1 MLGDMKKMKI
11 LFVDSPPTLDWTP
24 SSRFTKGGRRWPS
37 LTVTGEKTY
46 CYLNLSAAAVARERG
61 HQVYYI
67 DCQAEGVALPEL
79 LDKVKNI
86 DPDLAVFYV
95 EQIKV
100 NVDFAII
107 KQLKRWQKAKVVFVG
122 PFVTPL
128 DREVLTLSPFLDFV
142 IRGEYDYAVAD
153 LAETMGNGG
162 KIEDIPGIT
171 WRDGEEISQGKPANR
186 LTDLNSLP
194 IPAYDLIDFN
204 NYTESV
210 FINHPAAAMAT
221 SRGCPY
227 KCMYCWFPQ
236 TIYSHRWVAQSPE
249 RMFEEVR
256 YMVERFGV
264 REIKIDD
271 DTFEI
276 DRQRVVDFCEL
287 LIRHNVKVAWA
298 PQCRPDL
305 VDEELLRI
313 MKRAGCIRIL
323 WGCESASQEVLDKMK
338 KGFKVA
344 DIEKA
349 THLSQKL
356 GIEVLNCFMLG
367 FPWDTEETIRQT
379 IEFAYELNAEF
390 TQFAIPTPLPGT
402 EFYKLA
408 KENGYVKATEWDYF
422 DGSHRAAVSYP
433 QLSHET
439 LELYS
444 KKAYRDYYLRPR
456 WLWLMSRRALRSRAH
471 LNHTFKLALAFAKR
485 RRMGWI

>member
-1 MLGDMKKMKI
+1 MKI

-287 LIRHNVKVAWA
+287 LIRHHVKVAWA

>member
-1 MLGDMKKMKI
+1 MKV
-11 LFVDSPPTLDWTP
+11 LFIDSPPSLNWTP
-24 SSRFTKGGRRWPS
+24 SSTFTKGGRRWPS

-79 LDKVKNI
+79 LDRVKNI
-86 DPDLAVFYV
+86 DPGLVVFYV

-100 NVDFAII
+100 NVDFEII
-107 KQLKRWQKAKVVFVG
+107 KQVKRGQKARVVFVG

-153 LAETMGNGG
+153 LADAMETGG

-171 WRDGEEISQGKPANR
+171 WKDGEEISQGKPANR

-194 IPAYDLIDFN
+194 IPAYDLINFN
-204 NYTESV
+204 NYSESV
-210 FINHPAAAMAT
+210 FMYHPAAAMAT

-227 KCMYCWFPQ
+227 KCIYCWFPQ
-236 TIYSHRWVAQSPE
+236 TIYSHKWVAQSPE

-287 LIRHNVKVAWA
+287 MLRNNLKVAWA

-305 VDEELLRI
+305 VDEELLRL
-313 MKRAGCIRIL
+313 MKRAGCLRIL
-323 WGCESASQEVLDKMK
+323 WGCESASQEVLNRMK
-338 KGFKVA
+338 KGFQVA

-349 THLSQKL
+349 TRLRNWASRSSIALCSDSL
-356 GIEVLNCFMLG
+356 GIQRKPF
-367 FPWDTEETIRQT
+367 
-379 IEFAYELNAEF
+379 
-390 TQFAIPTPLPGT
+390 
-402 EFYKLA
+402 
-408 KENGYVKATEWDYF
+408 
-422 DGSHRAAVSYP
+422 
-433 QLSHET
+433 
-439 LELYS
+439 
-444 KKAYRDYYLRPR
+444 KKPSNL
-456 WLWLMSRRALRSRAH
+456 LI
-471 LNHTFKLALAFAKR
+471 N
-485 RRMGWI
+485 

>member
-1 MLGDMKKMKI
+1 MASV
-11 LFVDSPPTLDWTP
+11 LFIDSPPATDWTQA
-24 SSRFTKGGRRWPS
+24 SRITKGGRRWPS

-46 CYLNLSAAAVARERG
+46 CYLNLSAAAVLRERG
-61 HQVYYI
+61 HQVHLI
-67 DCQAEGVALPEL
+67 DCQAEGVSLPEVIERAKTITPNL
-79 LDKVKNI
+79 VVI
-86 DPDLAVFYV
+86 YV

-100 NVDFAII
+100 NVDFDII
-107 KQLKRWQKAKVVFVG
+107 KGLKNSLGVKVVLVG

-128 DREVLTLSPFLDFV
+128 DREVMTLAPQVDFV
-142 IRGEYDYAVAD
+142 IRGEYDYAVAE
-153 LAETMGNGG
+153 LAEALSDGG
-162 KIEDIPGIT
+162 DIAQIPGIT
-171 WRDGEEISQGKPANR
+171 WRDGAAVTQGPPPVR
-186 LTDLNSLP
+186 ITDLDGLP

-204 NYTESV
+204 SYTESV
-210 FINHPAAAMAT
+210 FIHQPSAAMAT

-227 KCMYCWFPQ
+227 HCIYCWFPQ
-236 TIYSHRWVAQSPE
+236 TIYSHKWVAQSAS

-256 YMVERFGV
+256 HMVERFGV

-287 LIRHNVKVAWA
+287 LVRHKVKVAWA

-305 VDEELLRI
+305 VDEELLRL

-323 WGCESASQEVLDKMK
+323 WGCESGSQEILDKMK

-349 THLSQKL
+349 TRLSKKV

-367 FPWDTEETIRQT
+367 FPWDTAETIQKT
-379 IEFAYELNAEF
+379 IEFACELNAEF
-390 TQFAIPTPLPGT
+390 SQFAIPTPLPGT
-402 EFYKLA
+402 TFYRMAREK
-408 KENGYVKATEWDYF
+408 GYIHATEWDYF
-422 DGSHRAAVSYP
+422 DGSHRAAISYP

-439 LELYS
+439 LEFYS
-444 KKAYRDYYLRPR
+444 RRAYRTYYLRPW
-456 WLWLMSRRALRSRAH
+456 WLFLMSRRALRSRAH
-471 LNHTFKLALAFAKR
+471 LSNTFKLALAFIKR

>member
-1 MLGDMKKMKI
+1 MKKMKI

-287 LIRHNVKVAWA
+287 LIRHHVKVAWA

>member
-1 MLGDMKKMKI
+1 MKI
-11 LFVDSPPTLDWTP
+11 LFIDSPPTLDWTS

-46 CYLNLSAAAVARERG
+46 CYLNLSAAAVLRERG
-61 HQVYYI
+61 QEVYYI
-67 DCQAEGVALPEL
+67 DCQAEGVTLNEL
-79 LDKVKNI
+79 LEKTKEI
-86 DPDLAVFYV
+86 APDLVVMYV

-100 NVDFAII
+100 NVDLEITER
-107 KQLKRWQKAKVVFVG
+107 LKNSSDLKVVFVG

-128 DREVLTLSPFLDFV
+128 DREIMTLSPHLDFV
-142 IRGEYDYAVAD
+142 IRGEYDCAVAD
-153 LAETMGNGG
+153 LADAVGNGG
-162 KIEDIPGIT
+162 SLEEIAGIT
-171 WRDGEEISQGKPANR
+171 WRNNGEICQTLPPGR
-186 LTDLNSLP
+186 LTDLDDLP

-210 FINHPAAAMAT
+210 FIYHPAAAMAT

-227 KCMYCWFPQ
+227 KCVYCWFPQ
-236 TIYSHRWVAQSPE
+236 TMYSHKWVAQSPE

-287 LIRHNVKVAWA
+287 LLGHNVKVAWA

-305 VDEELLRI
+305 VDEDLLRL

-323 WGCESASQEVLDKMK
+323 WGCESASQEVLDRMK

-344 DIEKA
+344 DIERA
-349 THLSQKL
+349 TRMSQKL

-379 IEFAYELNAEF
+379 IEFAYKLNAEF

-408 KENGYVKATEWDYF
+408 KEKGYVQASEWDYF

-433 QLSHET
+433 QLSYET
-439 LELYS
+439 MELYS

>member
-287 LIRHNVKVAWA
+287 LIRHHVKVAWA

>member
-1 MLGDMKKMKI
+1 
-11 LFVDSPPTLDWTP
+11 
-24 SSRFTKGGRRWPS
+24 
-37 LTVTGEKTY
+37 VTGEKTY
-46 CYLNLSAAAVARERG
+46 CYLNLSAAAVSRERG
-61 HQVYYI
+61 QAVYYI
-67 DCQAEGVALPEL
+67 DCQAEGVTVQQL
-79 LDKVKNI
+79 LERAKQI
-86 DPDLAVFYV
+86 GPDLVVLYI
-95 EQIKV
+95 EQIKI
-100 NVDFAII
+100 NVDLEIA
-107 KQLKRWQKAKVVFVG
+107 KRLKSSLDLKVVFVG

-128 DREVLTLSPFLDFV
+128 DREVMSLSPSVDFV
-142 IRGEYDYAVAD
+142 IRGEFDYAVAD
-153 LAETMGNGG
+153 LADAIGNGG
-162 KIEDIPGIT
+162 NVKEIPGIT
-171 WRDGEEISQGKPANR
+171 CRDGGKICQGLPPDR
-186 LTDLNSLP
+186 LTDLDRLP

-210 FINHPAAAMAT
+210 FIYQPAAAMAT

-227 KCMYCWFPQ
+227 KCIYCWFPQ

-264 REIKIDD
+264 LEIKIDD

-287 LIRHNVKVAWA
+287 LIRNNVKVAWA

-349 THLSQKL
+349 TRLSQKL
-356 GIEVLNCFMLG
+356 GIEALNCFMLG
-367 FPWDTEETIRQT
+367 FPWDTEETIQET
-379 IEFAYELNAEF
+379 MEFAYKLNAEF

-402 EFYKLA
+402 EFYQLA
-408 KENGYVKATEWDYF
+408 KEQGYIQATEWDYF
-422 DGSHRAAVSYP
+422 DGSHRAALSYP
-433 QLSHET
+433 QLSHQA
-439 LELYS
+439 LEFYS

-456 WLWLMSRRALRSRAH
+456 WLWLISRRALRSRAH
-471 LNHTFKLALAFAKR
+471 LSHTFKLALAFVKR
-485 RRMGWI
+485 RRVGWM

>member
-1 MLGDMKKMKI
+1 VG
-11 LFVDSPPTLDWTP
+11 
-24 SSRFTKGGRRWPS
+24 SRYTKGGRRWPS

-61 HQVYYI
+61 HKVFYL
-67 DCQAEGVALPEL
+67 DCQAEGITLATL
-79 LDKVKNI
+79 LEKVKEI
-86 DPDLAVFYV
+86 GPDLVVIYV

-100 NVDFAII
+100 QVDLEIT
-107 KQLKRWQKAKVVFVG
+107 KQLKNSLDVSVVFVG

-128 DREVLTLSPFLDFV
+128 DREVMTLSPDLDFV
-142 IRGEYDYAVAD
+142 IRGEFDHAVAD
-153 LAETMGNGG
+153 LADGIGDAAKFES
-162 KIEDIPGIT
+162 IPGIT
-171 WRDGEEISQGKPANR
+171 WRDGEKITQGLPAKR
-186 LTDLNSLP
+186 LTDLDSLP

-210 FINHPAAAMAT
+210 FIYHPAAAMAT

-227 KCMYCWFPQ
+227 KCIYCWFPQ
-236 TIYSHRWVAQSPE
+236 TIYSHKWVAQSAE

-276 DRQRVVDFCEL
+276 NRQRVIDFCEL
-287 LIRHNVKVAWA
+287 LIRRNLKVAWA

-305 VDEELLRI
+305 VDEELLRL

-338 KGFKVA
+338 KGFTVV
-344 DIEKA
+344 DIERA
-349 THLSQKL
+349 TRLSQKL
-356 GIEVLNCFMLG
+356 GVEVLNCFMLG
-367 FPWDTEETIRQT
+367 FPWDTKETIRET
-379 IEFAYELNAEF
+379 IEFAYKLNAEF

-402 EFYKLA
+402 EFYELT
-408 KENGYVKATEWDYF
+408 KEKGYVQATEWDYF

-439 LELYS
+439 LEFYS
-444 KKAYRDYYLRPR
+444 RKAYRDYYLRPQ
-456 WLWLMSRRALRSRAH
+456 WLWLMSRRALRSPAL
-471 LNHTFKLALAFAKR
+471 LNHTFKLALAFVKR
-485 RRMGWI
+485 RQMGWI

>member
-1 MLGDMKKMKI
+1 MKT
-11 LFVDSPPTLDWTP
+11 LFIDSPPTMNWTP

-46 CYLNLSAAAVARERG
+46 CYLNLSAAAVVRERG
-61 HQVYYI
+61 HEVYYI
-67 DCQAEGVALPEL
+67 DCQAEGVTLPQLFE
-79 LDKVKNI
+79 KVKEIGPN
-86 DPDLAVFYV
+86 LVVMYV

-100 NVDFAII
+100 NVDLEIT
-107 KQLKRWQKAKVVFVG
+107 KQLKNSLDLDVVFVG

-128 DREVLTLSPFLDFV
+128 DREVMTLSPQLDFV
-142 IRGEYDYAVAD
+142 IRGEYDYALAD
-153 LAETMGNGG
+153 LADGIGDGDSLKE
-162 KIEDIPGIT
+162 IPGFT
-171 WRDGEEISQGKPANR
+171 WRDGEAISRGPSPNR
-186 LTDLNSLP
+186 LADLDSLP

-210 FINHPAAAMAT
+210 FIYHPAAAMAT

-227 KCMYCWFPQ
+227 KCIYCWFPQ

-264 REIKIDD
+264 KEIKIDD

-276 DRQRVVDFCEL
+276 DRQRVIDFCEL
-287 LIRHNVKVAWA
+287 LIRNNVKVAWA

-349 THLSQKL
+349 TRLSQKL
-356 GIEVLNCFMLG
+356 GIEALNCFMLG
-367 FPWDTEETIRQT
+367 FPWDTEETIQET
-379 IEFAYELNAEF
+379 IEFAYKLNAEF

-402 EFYKLA
+402 EFYQLA
-408 KENGYVKATEWDYF
+408 KEQGYIQATEWDYF
-422 DGSHRAAVSYP
+422 DGSHRAAISYP
-433 QLSHET
+433 QLSHQT
-439 LELYS
+439 LEFYS
-444 KKAYRDYYLRPR
+444 KKAYRDYYLRAR
-456 WLWLMSRRALRSRAH
+456 WLWLISRRALRSRAH
-471 LNHTFKLALAFAKR
+471 LKHTFKLALAFVKR
-485 RRMGWI
+485 RRVGWI

>member
-1 MLGDMKKMKI
+1 
-11 LFVDSPPTLDWTP
+11 
-24 SSRFTKGGRRWPS
+24 
-37 LTVTGEKTY
+37 
-46 CYLNLSAAAVARERG
+46 
-61 HQVYYI
+61 
-67 DCQAEGVALPEL
+67 
-79 LDKVKNI
+79 
-86 DPDLAVFYV
+86 
-95 EQIKV
+95 
-100 NVDFAII
+100 
-107 KQLKRWQKAKVVFVG
+107 
-122 PFVTPL
+122 
-128 DREVLTLSPFLDFV
+128 
-142 IRGEYDYAVAD
+142 
-153 LAETMGNGG
+153 
-162 KIEDIPGIT
+162 
-171 WRDGEEISQGKPANR
+171 
-186 LTDLNSLP
+186 
-194 IPAYDLIDFN
+194 
-204 NYTESV
+204 
-210 FINHPAAAMAT
+210 
-221 SRGCPY
+221 
-227 KCMYCWFPQ
+227 
-236 TIYSHRWVAQSPE
+236 
-249 RMFEEVR
+249 MFEEVR

-287 LIRHNVKVAWA
+287 LIRHHVKVAWA

>member
-1 MLGDMKKMKI
+1 MKI

-46 CYLNLSAAAVARERG
+46 CYLNLSAAAVMRERG
-61 HQVYYI
+61 HEVFYI
-67 DCQAEGVALPEL
+67 DCQAEGVTLPQLFE
-79 LDKVKNI
+79 KVKAI
-86 DPDLAVFYV
+86 VPDLVVMYV

-100 NVDFAII
+100 NVDLEIT
-107 KQLKRWQKAKVVFVG
+107 KELKNSLDLEVVFVG

-128 DREVLTLSPFLDFV
+128 DHEVMTLSPHLDFV
-142 IRGEYDYAVAD
+142 IRGEYEYALAD
-153 LAETMGNGG
+153 LADGIGDGNSL
-162 KIEDIPGIT
+162 KEIPGIT
-171 WRDGEEISQGKPANR
+171 WRDGDAVSRGPSPHR
-186 LTDLNSLP
+186 LTDLDSLP

-210 FINHPAAAMAT
+210 FIYHPAAAMAT

-227 KCMYCWFPQ
+227 KCIYCWFPQ
-236 TIYSHRWVAQSPE
+236 TMYSHRWVAQSPE
-249 RMFEEVR
+249 RMYEEVR

-276 DRQRVVDFCEL
+276 DRHRVVEFCEL
-287 LIRHNVKVAWA
+287 LIRNNVKVAWA

-305 VDEELLRI
+305 VDEELLRL

-344 DIEKA
+344 DIERA
-349 THLSQKL
+349 TRLSQKL
-356 GIEVLNCFMLG
+356 GIEALNCFMLG
-367 FPWDTEETIRQT
+367 FPWDTEETIQET
-379 IEFAYELNAEF
+379 IEFAYKLNAEF

-402 EFYKLA
+402 EFYQLA
-408 KENGYVKATEWDYF
+408 REQGYIQATEWDYF
-422 DGSHRAAVSYP
+422 DGSHRAAISYP
-433 QLSHET
+433 QLSHQT
-439 LELYS
+439 LEFYS

-456 WLWLMSRRALRSRAH
+456 WLWLISRRALRSRAH
-471 LNHTFKLALAFAKR
+471 LHHTFKLALAFLKR
-485 RRMGWI
+485 RRVGWI

>member
-1 MLGDMKKMKI
+1 MRV
-11 LFVDSPPTLDWTP
+11 LFIDSPPTLNWTP

-128 DREVLTLSPFLDFV
+128 DREVMTLSPHLDFV

-153 LAETMGNGG
+153 LADTMGNGG

-171 WRDGEEISQGKPANR
+171 WRDGEEISQGKPMSR
-186 LTDLNSLP
+186 LTDLDSLP
-194 IPAYDLIDFN
+194 IAAYDLIDFS

-210 FINHPAAAMAT
+210 FIYHPAAAMAT

-256 YMVERFGV
+256 QMVERFGV

-349 THLSQKL
+349 TRLSQKL

-408 KENGYVKATEWDYF
+408 KEEGYVTATEWDYF

-439 LELYS
+439 LEFFS
-444 KKAYRDYYLRPR
+444 KRAYHEYYLRPQ
-456 WLWLMSRRALRSRAH
+456 WLWLMSKRALRSRAH
-471 LNHTFKLALAFAKR
+471 LNHTFKLALAFVKR

>member
-1 MLGDMKKMKI
+1 MKI

-46 CYLNLSAAAVARERG
+46 CYLNLSAAAVMRERG
-61 HQVYYI
+61 HEVFYI
-67 DCQAEGVALPEL
+67 DCQAEGVTLPQLFE
-79 LDKVKNI
+79 KVKAI
-86 DPDLAVFYV
+86 VPDLVVMYV

-100 NVDFAII
+100 NVDLEIT
-107 KQLKRWQKAKVVFVG
+107 KELKNSLDLEVVFVG

-128 DREVLTLSPFLDFV
+128 DHEVMTLSPHLDFV
-142 IRGEYDYAVAD
+142 IRGEYEYALAD
-153 LAETMGNGG
+153 LADGIGDGNSL
-162 KIEDIPGIT
+162 KEIPGIT
-171 WRDGEEISQGKPANR
+171 WRDGDAVSRGPSPHR
-186 LTDLNSLP
+186 LTDLDSLP

-210 FINHPAAAMAT
+210 FIYHPAAAMAT

-227 KCMYCWFPQ
+227 KCIYCWFPQ
-236 TIYSHRWVAQSPE
+236 TMYSHRWVAQSPE
-249 RMFEEVR
+249 RMYEEVR

-276 DRQRVVDFCEL
+276 DRQRVVEFCEL
-287 LIRHNVKVAWA
+287 LIRNNVKVAWA

-305 VDEELLRI
+305 VDEELLRL

-344 DIEKA
+344 DIERA
-349 THLSQKL
+349 TRLSQKL
-356 GIEVLNCFMLG
+356 GIEALNCFMLG
-367 FPWDTEETIRQT
+367 FPWDTEETIQET
-379 IEFAYELNAEF
+379 IEFAYKLNAEF

-402 EFYKLA
+402 EFYQLA
-408 KENGYVKATEWDYF
+408 REQGYIQATEWDYF
-422 DGSHRAAVSYP
+422 DGSHRAAISYP
-433 QLSHET
+433 QLSHQT
-439 LELYS
+439 LEFYS

-456 WLWLMSRRALRSRAH
+456 WLWLISRRALRSRAH
-471 LNHTFKLALAFAKR
+471 LHHTFKLALAFLKR
-485 RRMGWI
+485 RRVGWI